1 MSNRPLNFQQLP
13 TSFAEL
19 VDAKRTALVM
29 WDMQKGLAGNAPNLA
44 TLKPAAALLLAAAE
58 EAGVLVA
65 WSQHSFPAMENMP
78 GPWLARMMR
87 KQGVARPEDLT
98 PMFQAGT
105 EATAFLDG
113 FAPLPHHLVLPK
125 QQPSLFLDTPFDS
138 HLKARGIRTIVV
150 AGFATDI
157 GVELTVRHGN
167 ALGYH
172 AVVAEDACGA
182 YAQASHDRSIAFL
195 RDWANVASSAEVA
208 AVWQGEP
215 QA

>member
-1 MSNRPLNFQQLP
+1 MNTRPLNFQQLP
-13 TSFAEL
+13 ASFAEL
-19 VDAKRTALVM
+19 VNPQRTALVM

-44 TLKPAAALLLAAAE
+44 TLKPAAALLLAAAG

-78 GPWLARMMR
+78 GPWLAWMMR
-87 KQGVARPEDLT
+87 KQGVSRPEDLR

-105 EATAFLDG
+105 PETEFLDG

-138 HLKARGIRTIVV
+138 HLKSRGIRTIVV

-182 YAQASHDRSIAFL
+182 YAPASHDRSIAFL
-195 RDWANVASSAEVA
+195 RDWSNVSTAAAVA
-208 AVWQGEP
+208 AEWRKD
-215 QA
+215 

>member
-1 MSNRPLNFQQLP
+1 MSSRPRNFQQLP

-19 VDAKRTALVM
+19 VDPQRTALVM
-29 WDMQKGLAGNAPNLA
+29 WDMQKGLAGKAPNIA
-44 TLKPAAALLLAAAE
+44 TLKPAAASLLSAAE

-78 GPWLARMMR
+78 GPWLAWMMR
-87 KQGVARPEDLT
+87 KQGVIRPEDLT
-98 PMFQAGT
+98 PMFQPGG
-105 EATAFLDG
+105 EATEFLDG
-113 FAPLPHHLVLPK
+113 FAPLQHHLVLPK

-172 AVVAEDACGA
+172 AVVAEDACAA
-182 YAQASHDRSIAFL
+182 YSQASHDRSIAFL
-195 RDWANVASSAEVA
+195 RDWANVATTAEVIA
-208 AVWQGEP
+208 QWPSKA
-215 QA
+215 